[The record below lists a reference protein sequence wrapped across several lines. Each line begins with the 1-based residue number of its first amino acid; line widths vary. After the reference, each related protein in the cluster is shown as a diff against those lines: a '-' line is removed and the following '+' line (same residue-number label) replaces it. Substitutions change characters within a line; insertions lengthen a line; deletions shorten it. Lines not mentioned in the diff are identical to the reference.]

1 MVKEK
6 SQTLEEIAMSLF
18 DEMGVS
24 DTDEGTF
31 STMDHLPNN
40 DEDSST
46 LGEQDKNTDKAD
58 TAPVIKPEQPQP
70 ERLYAGRF
78 KTVEEMEAFVAN
90 GAQQQQQ
97 PKPPEVNEEKIPD
110 LDRGLLAT
118 LHEQDDADGTD
129 FTAEYLRKKMSERSL
144 SDFEIEKLK
153 ELDAGG
159 KDLYG
164 EYVAMKTKREVMAEL
179 QPTLQPIQDR
189 QTEESRAAFIANEKA
204 IFDSLEK
211 EYDKSE
217 LATLKQKTSS
227 PEFVNKVLSQ
237 SALGQ
242 IISDTF
248 NRGSKATAYK
258 MLLSESRALLKRE
271 QANVVQDK
279 KNKSFPSDIG
289 SKSSGVKKA
298 HAQTIEDAFNDSM
311 EELNN

>member
-1 MVKEK
+1 MG
-6 SQTLEEIAMSLF
+6 LF

-46 LGEQDKNTDKAD
+46 LGEQDKNAEPVVDKQPKAD
-58 TAPVIKPEQPQP
+58 EPKT

-78 KTVEEMEAFVAN
+78 KTVEEMEAFVEN
-90 GAQQQQQ
+90 GAQQQQ
-97 PKPPEVNEEKIPD
+97 PRPPETNEEKIPD

-204 IFDSLEK
+204 IFDSLES

-217 LATLKQKTSS
+217 LATLKQKTSN

-298 HAQTIEDAFNDSM
+298 HAQTIEDAFNDSL

>member
-46 LGEQDKNTDKAD
+46 LGEQDKNAE
-58 TAPVIKPEQPQP
+58 PVVDEPKT

-90 GAQQQQQ
+90 GAQQQQPMPQPQ
-97 PKPPEVNEEKIPD
+97 PKEDEIPD
-110 LDRGLLAT
+110 LTREQLIA
-118 LHEQDDADGTD
+118 LHEGDDQDRTSYTIG
-129 FTAEYLRKKMSERSL
+129 YLQKKMSERNL
-144 SDFEIEKLK
+144 TDYELETLKTLDSD
-153 ELDAGG
+153 G

-164 EYVAMKTKREVMAEL
+164 SYVASKTKREVMAEL

-204 IFDSLEK
+204 IFDSLES

-217 LATLKQKTSS
+217 LATLKQKTSN

-258 MLLSESRALLKRE
+258 MLLSESSALLKRE